1 MIANQIGY
9 YSLILGLLISVLIC
23 GVSIKDF
30 NNNNKQISQNTLS
43 LSFLQLV
50 FVIVS
55 FLSLI
60 LSFINSDFSN
70 ETVFNNS
77 HTTKPLF
84 YKISGAWGNH
94 EGSLLL
100 WLLVLTLFIFIFLI
114 KSREQP
120 KKYRILTLLF
130 QQVIIIG
137 FFLFVLMTS
146 NPFNYLFPI
155 PLEGLGL
162 NPILQDPAL
171 AIHPPIL
178 YLGYVGTSIIFSS
191 SLAAVTQNYI
201 SKEWGKHIKKW
212 ILVSWIFLT
221 IGIMLGSIWAYY
233 ELGWGG
239 FWFWDPVENVSLMP
253 WLTLTALLHCIVV
266 LERKATLTSWVVI
279 LSITTFTLSM
289 CGTFLVRSGILN
301 SVHTF
306 ANDPARGIFILIFL
320 FVLITLSLG
329 IFFFFHKE
337 NNKSSN
343 NLFWLSRETS
353 ILINNW
359 FMMYFLS
366 VILIG
371 TVYPIFLDVISS
383 EKISVGPPFYQ
394 KLIVPFLIPFLLFMS
409 LGPRLKWIKSK
420 IENKKSLIIT
430 FIISVMLTFFIIKNL
445 TTDLLFYTVLISAA
459 FFLFF
464 TTLKELFIKKFNN
477 VSQTVAH
484 FGFSLLILS
493 ILFNSILSSEI
504 ITNIKIGEKYNY
516 SKGEIFFKKIE
527 ERKESNFNSI
537 IAYFEIK
544 DENGKIIELKPEI
557 RVYNQPIIITS
568 EADIRTTLLEDKFLV
583 MNLVK
588 GNEYFNIRYQVK
600 PFMVWIW
607 ISVLILSFGGLI
619 SVLKK
624 DMKNKFNLFII
635 ITFLSF
641 CFVIFYKGLNA
652 PNTYAP
658 KISGKKHIPI
668 FKAKDFNSSLY
679 LNSKKIFEEDI
690 FYIVNIWASW
700 CVPCRE
706 STPLLMELS
715 KNQSVKLIGINYRDN
730 LNNAK
735 DFINKFGNPYSQ
747 VIIDNDGVHSIE
759 FGAYGVPRNFYN

>member
-1 MIANQIGY
+1 MLANQIGY
-9 YSLILGLLISVLIC
+9 YSLILGLLLSVLLC

-30 NNNNKQISQNTLS
+30 NKTNKQINQNILS

-60 LSFINSDFSN
+60 VSFINSDFSN

-84 YKISGAWGNH
+84 YKISGTWGNH

-100 WLLVLTLFIFIFLI
+100 WLLVLTLFIFLFLI

-130 QQVIIIG
+130 QQIIIIG
-137 FFLFVLMTS
+137 FFLFVLITS

-155 PLEGLGL
+155 PNEGLGL

-191 SLAAVTQNYI
+191 SLAAVTQNYVT
-201 SKEWGKHIKKW
+201 KEWGQHIKKW
-212 ILVSWIFLT
+212 VLVSWIFLT

-266 LERKATLTSWVVI
+266 LERRASLTSWAVV

-320 FVLITLSLG
+320 FALIVLSLG
-329 IFFFFHKE
+329 IFFIFHKE

-343 NLFWLSRETS
+343 NFFWLSRETS

-359 FMMYFLS
+359 FMMYFLA
-366 VILIG
+366 VVLIG

-383 EKISVGPPFYQ
+383 EKISVGPPFYH

-420 IENKKSLIIT
+420 IENKNSLIIT
-430 FIISVMLTFFIIKNL
+430 FIISIMLTFFIIKNL
-445 TTDLLFYTVLISAA
+445 TADLLFYTVLISAA

-477 VSQTVAH
+477 ISQTVSH

-504 ITNIKIGEKYNY
+504 ITNIKIGERYDYN
-516 SKGEIFFKKIE
+516 KGEIFFKKIE
-527 ERKESNFNSI
+527 ERNESNFNSI
-537 IAYFEIK
+537 IASFEIK
-544 DENGKIIELKPEI
+544 DKNGKTIELKPEI
-557 RVYNQPIIITS
+557 RIYNQPIIITS

-588 GNEYFNIRYQVK
+588 GNEYFNIRYQIK

-607 ISVLILSFGGLI
+607 ISVLLLSLGGLM
-619 SVLKK
+619 S
-624 DMKNKFNLFII
+624 LF
-635 ITFLSF
+635 
-641 CFVIFYKGLNA
+641 K
-652 PNTYAP
+652 
-658 KISGKKHIPI
+658 
-668 FKAKDFNSSLY
+668 
-679 LNSKKIFEEDI
+679 
-690 FYIVNIWASW
+690 
-700 CVPCRE
+700 RE
-706 STPLLMELS
+706 
-715 KNQSVKLIGINYRDN
+715 I
-730 LNNAK
+730 
-735 DFINKFGNPYSQ
+735 
-747 VIIDNDGVHSIE
+747 
-759 FGAYGVPRNFYN
+759 

>member
-30 NNNNKQISQNTLS
+30 NNNKQISQNTLS

-55 FLSLI
+55 FSSLI

-70 ETVFNNS
+70 EAVFNNS

-84 YKISGAWGNH
+84 YKISGTWGNH

-155 PLEGLGL
+155 PTEGLGL

-191 SLAAVTQNYI
+191 SLAAITQNYV
-201 SKEWGKHIKKW
+201 SKEWGQHIKKW
-212 ILVSWIFLT
+212 VLVSWIFLT

-266 LERKATLTSWVVI
+266 LERRAALASWVVI

-306 ANDPARGIFILIFL
+306 ANDPTRGIFILIFL
-320 FVLITLSLG
+320 FVLIALSLG
-329 IFFFFHKE
+329 VFFFFHKE
-337 NNKSSN
+337 NNKDLN
-343 NLFWLSRETS
+343 NFFWLSKETS

-366 VILIG
+366 VVLIG

-420 IENKKSLIIT
+420 IENRNSIIIT
-430 FIISVMLTFFIIKNL
+430 FVISVMLTFFIIKNL
-445 TTDLLFYTVLISAA
+445 TTDLLFYTTLVSAA

-477 VSQTVAH
+477 TSQAVAH

-493 ILFNSILSSEI
+493 ILFNNILSSEI
-504 ITNIKIGEKYNY
+504 ITNIKIGEKYSY
-516 SKGEIFFKKIE
+516 SKGEIFLKRIEKK
-527 ERKESNFNSI
+527 KESNFNSI
-537 IAYFEIK
+537 VAYFEIK
-544 DENGKIIELKPEI
+544 NENGKIVKLSPEI
-557 RVYNQPIIITS
+557 RVYNQPVIITS
-568 EADIRTTLLEDKFLV
+568 EADIKTTLWEDKFLV

-600 PFMVWIW
+600 PFMIWIW
-607 ISVLILSFGGLI
+607 VSVLLLSLGGLM
-619 SVLKK
+619 S
-624 DMKNKFNLFII
+624 LF
-635 ITFLSF
+635 
-641 CFVIFYKGLNA
+641 K
-652 PNTYAP
+652 
-658 KISGKKHIPI
+658 
-668 FKAKDFNSSLY
+668 
-679 LNSKKIFEEDI
+679 KKI
-690 FYIVNIWASW
+690 
-700 CVPCRE
+700 
-706 STPLLMELS
+706 
-715 KNQSVKLIGINYRDN
+715 
-730 LNNAK
+730 
-735 DFINKFGNPYSQ
+735 
-747 VIIDNDGVHSIE
+747 
-759 FGAYGVPRNFYN
+759 

>member
-1 MIANQIGY
+1 MLANQIGY
-9 YSLILGLLISVLIC
+9 YSLILGLLLSVLLC

-30 NNNNKQISQNTLS
+30 NKTNKQINQNILS

-60 LSFINSDFSN
+60 VSFIKSDFSN

-84 YKISGAWGNH
+84 YKISGTWGNH

-100 WLLVLTLFIFIFLI
+100 WLLVLTLFIFLFLI

-130 QQVIIIG
+130 QQIIIIG

-155 PLEGLGL
+155 PNEGLGL

-191 SLAAVTQNYI
+191 SLAAVTQNYVT
-201 SKEWGKHIKKW
+201 KEWGQHIKKW
-212 ILVSWIFLT
+212 VLVSWIFLT

-253 WLTLTALLHCIVV
+253 WLTLTALLHCVVV
-266 LERKATLTSWVVI
+266 LERRSALTSWVVV

-320 FVLITLSLG
+320 FALIVLSLG
-329 IFFFFHKE
+329 IFFIFHKE

-343 NLFWLSRETS
+343 NFFWLSRETS

-366 VILIG
+366 VVLIG

-420 IENKKSLIIT
+420 IENKNSLIIT

-445 TTDLLFYTVLISAA
+445 TADLLFYTVLISAA

-477 VSQTVAH
+477 ISQTISH
-484 FGFSLLILS
+484 FGFSILILS

-504 ITNIKIGEKYNY
+504 ITNIKIGERYDYN
-516 SKGEIFFKKIE
+516 KGEIFFKKIE
-527 ERKESNFNSI
+527 EKKESNFNSI
-537 IAYFEIK
+537 IASFEIK
-544 DENGKIIELKPEI
+544 DKNGKTIELKPEI
-557 RVYNQPIIITS
+557 RIYNQPIIITS

-607 ISVLILSFGGLI
+607 ISVLLLSLGGLM
-619 SVLKK
+619 S
-624 DMKNKFNLFII
+624 LF
-635 ITFLSF
+635 
-641 CFVIFYKGLNA
+641 KR
-652 PNTYAP
+652 
-658 KISGKKHIPI
+658 KI
-668 FKAKDFNSSLY
+668 
-679 LNSKKIFEEDI
+679 
-690 FYIVNIWASW
+690 
-700 CVPCRE
+700 
-706 STPLLMELS
+706 
-715 KNQSVKLIGINYRDN
+715 
-730 LNNAK
+730 
-735 DFINKFGNPYSQ
+735 
-747 VIIDNDGVHSIE
+747 
-759 FGAYGVPRNFYN
+759 

>member
-1 MIANQIGY
+1 MLANQIGY
-9 YSLILGLLISVLIC
+9 YSLILGLLLSVLLC

-30 NNNNKQISQNTLS
+30 NKTNKQINQNILS

-60 LSFINSDFSN
+60 ISFINSDFSN

-84 YKISGAWGNH
+84 YKISGTWGNH

-100 WLLVLTLFIFIFLI
+100 WLLVLTLFIFLFLI

-130 QQVIIIG
+130 QQIIIIG
-137 FFLFVLMTS
+137 FFLFVLITS

-155 PLEGLGL
+155 PNEGLGL

-191 SLAAVTQNYI
+191 SLAAVTQNYVT
-201 SKEWGKHIKKW
+201 KEWGQHIKKW
-212 ILVSWIFLT
+212 VLVSWIFLT

-266 LERKATLTSWVVI
+266 LERRASLTSWAVV

-320 FVLITLSLG
+320 FALIVLSLG
-329 IFFFFHKE
+329 IFFIFHKE

-343 NLFWLSRETS
+343 NFFWLSRETS

-359 FMMYFLS
+359 FMMYFLA
-366 VILIG
+366 VVLIG

-383 EKISVGPPFYQ
+383 QKISVGPPFYQ

-420 IENKKSLIIT
+420 IENKNSLIIT

-445 TTDLLFYTVLISAA
+445 TADLLFYTVLISAA
-459 FFLFF
+459 FFLFL

-477 VSQTVAH
+477 ISQTISH

-504 ITNIKIGEKYNY
+504 ITNIKIGERYDYN
-516 SKGEIFFKKIE
+516 KGEIFFKKIE

-537 IAYFEIK
+537 IASFEIK
-544 DENGKIIELKPEI
+544 DKNGKTIELKPEI
-557 RVYNQPIIITS
+557 RIYNQPIIITS

-583 MNLVK
+583 MNFVK

-607 ISVLILSFGGLI
+607 ISVLLLSLGGLM
-619 SVLKK
+619 S
-624 DMKNKFNLFII
+624 LF
-635 ITFLSF
+635 
-641 CFVIFYKGLNA
+641 K
-652 PNTYAP
+652 
-658 KISGKKHIPI
+658 
-668 FKAKDFNSSLY
+668 
-679 LNSKKIFEEDI
+679 
-690 FYIVNIWASW
+690 
-700 CVPCRE
+700 RE
-706 STPLLMELS
+706 
-715 KNQSVKLIGINYRDN
+715 I
-730 LNNAK
+730 
-735 DFINKFGNPYSQ
+735 
-747 VIIDNDGVHSIE
+747 
-759 FGAYGVPRNFYN
+759 

>member
-1 MIANQIGY
+1 MQ
-9 YSLILGLLISVLIC
+9 LI
-23 GVSIKDF
+23 
-30 NNNNKQISQNTLS
+30 
-43 LSFLQLV
+43 

-60 LSFINSDFSN
+60 LCFVNSDFSN

-84 YKISGAWGNH
+84 YKISGTWGNH

-100 WLLVLTLFIFIFLI
+100 WLLVLTLFIFLFLI
-114 KSREQP
+114 KSKEQP

-130 QQVIIIG
+130 QQIIIIG

-155 PLEGLGL
+155 PTEGLGL

-191 SLAAVTQNYI
+191 SLAAVTQNYV
-201 SKEWGKHIKKW
+201 SKEWAQHIKKW
-212 ILVSWIFLT
+212 VLVSWIFLT

-253 WLTLTALLHCIVV
+253 WLTLTALIHCIIV
-266 LERKATLTSWVVI
+266 LERKNVLTSWVVI

-306 ANDPARGIFILIFL
+306 ASDPTRGIFILIFL
-320 FVLITLSLG
+320 FVLIVLSLG
-329 IFFFFHKE
+329 IFFIFHKE
-337 NNKSSN
+337 DNKSVN
-343 NLFWLSRETS
+343 NFFWLSRESS

-359 FMMYFLS
+359 FMIYFLS
-366 VILIG
+366 VVLIG

-383 EKISVGPPFYQ
+383 EKISIGPPFYH
-394 KLIVPFLIPFLLFMS
+394 KLIAPFLILFLLFMS

-420 IENKKSLIIT
+420 IENKNSLITT
-430 FIISVMLTFFIIKNL
+430 FIISVVLTFLIVKNL
-445 TTDLLFYTVLISAA
+445 NTDLLFYTFLISAA

-477 VSQTVAH
+477 ISQTLAH
-484 FGFSLLILS
+484 LGFSLLILS
-493 ILFNSILSSEI
+493 ILFNGILSSEI
-504 ITNIKIGEKYNY
+504 ITNIKVGEKYDY

-527 ERKESNFNSI
+527 EKKESNFNSI

-544 DENGKIIELKPEI
+544 DENGKITKLNPEVRI
-557 RVYNQPIIITS
+557 YNEPFIITS
-568 EADIRTTLLEDKFLV
+568 EADIKTTLLEDKFLV

-588 GNEYFNIRYQVK
+588 GDKYFNIRYQVK
-600 PFMVWIW
+600 PLMIWIW
-607 ISVLILSFGGLI
+607 ISVLLLSFGGLM
-619 SVLKK
+619 SLFKK
-624 DMKNKFNLFII
+624 KNEK
-635 ITFLSF
+635 
-641 CFVIFYKGLNA
+641 
-652 PNTYAP
+652 
-658 KISGKKHIPI
+658 
-668 FKAKDFNSSLY
+668 
-679 LNSKKIFEEDI
+679 
-690 FYIVNIWASW
+690 
-700 CVPCRE
+700 
-706 STPLLMELS
+706 
-715 KNQSVKLIGINYRDN
+715 
-730 LNNAK
+730 
-735 DFINKFGNPYSQ
+735 
-747 VIIDNDGVHSIE
+747 
-759 FGAYGVPRNFYN
+759 

>member
-1 MIANQIGY
+1 MLANQIGY
-9 YSLILGLLISVLIC
+9 YSLILGLLLSVLLC

-30 NNNNKQISQNTLS
+30 NKTNKQINQNILS

-55 FLSLI
+55 FVSLI
-60 LSFINSDFSN
+60 VSFIKSDFSN

-84 YKISGAWGNH
+84 YKISGTWGNH

-100 WLLVLTLFIFIFLI
+100 WLLVLTLFIFLFLI

-130 QQVIIIG
+130 QQIIIIG

-155 PLEGLGL
+155 SNEGLGL

-191 SLAAVTQNYI
+191 SLAAVTQNYV
-201 SKEWGKHIKKW
+201 SKQWGQHIKKW
-212 ILVSWIFLT
+212 VLVSWIFLT

-266 LERKATLTSWVVI
+266 LERRAALTSWVVI

-320 FVLITLSLG
+320 FALIVLSLG
-329 IFFFFHKE
+329 IFFIFHKE

-343 NLFWLSRETS
+343 NFFWLSRETS

-366 VILIG
+366 VVLIG
-371 TVYPIFLDVISS
+371 TVYPIFLDVISA

-420 IENKKSLIIT
+420 VENKNSLIIT

-445 TTDLLFYTVLISAA
+445 TADLLFYTVLISAA

-477 VSQTVAH
+477 ISQTVSH

-504 ITNIKIGEKYNY
+504 ITNIKIGERYDYN
-516 SKGEIFFKKIE
+516 KGEIFFKMIE
-527 ERKESNFNSI
+527 EKKESNFNSI
-537 IAYFEIK
+537 IATFEIK
-544 DENGKIIELKPEI
+544 DKIGKTIELKPQI
-557 RVYNQPIIITS
+557 RIYNQPIIITS

-607 ISVLILSFGGLI
+607 ISVLLLSLGGLM
-619 SVLKK
+619 S
-624 DMKNKFNLFII
+624 LF
-635 ITFLSF
+635 
-641 CFVIFYKGLNA
+641 K
-652 PNTYAP
+652 
-658 KISGKKHIPI
+658 
-668 FKAKDFNSSLY
+668 
-679 LNSKKIFEEDI
+679 KKI
-690 FYIVNIWASW
+690 
-700 CVPCRE
+700 
-706 STPLLMELS
+706 
-715 KNQSVKLIGINYRDN
+715 
-730 LNNAK
+730 
-735 DFINKFGNPYSQ
+735 
-747 VIIDNDGVHSIE
+747 
-759 FGAYGVPRNFYN
+759 

>member
-1 MIANQIGY
+1 MLANQIGY
-9 YSLILGLLISVLIC
+9 YSLILGLLLSVLLC

-30 NNNNKQISQNTLS
+30 NNTNKQINQNILS

-60 LSFINSDFSN
+60 ISFINSDFSN

-84 YKISGAWGNH
+84 YKISGTWGNH

-100 WLLVLTLFIFIFLI
+100 WLLVLTLFIFLFLI

-130 QQVIIIG
+130 QQIIIIG

-155 PLEGLGL
+155 PNEGLGL

-191 SLAAVTQNYI
+191 SLAAVTQNYVTR
-201 SKEWGKHIKKW
+201 EWGKHIKKW
-212 ILVSWIFLT
+212 VLVSWIFLT

-253 WLTLTALLHCIVV
+253 WLTLTALLHCILV
-266 LERKATLTSWVVI
+266 LERRAALTSWVVI

-320 FVLITLSLG
+320 FALIVLSVG
-329 IFFFFHKE
+329 IFFIFHKE

-343 NLFWLSRETS
+343 DFFWLSRETS

-366 VILIG
+366 VVLIG

-420 IENKKSLIIT
+420 IENKNSLIIT
-430 FIISVMLTFFIIKNL
+430 FAISIILTFLIIKNL

-464 TTLKELFIKKFNN
+464 TTLKELFTKKFNN
-477 VSQTVAH
+477 ISQTISH

-493 ILFNSILSSEI
+493 ILFNNILSSEI
-504 ITNIKIGEKYNY
+504 ITNIKIGERYDYN
-516 SKGEIFFKKIE
+516 KGEIFFKKIE
-527 ERKESNFNSI
+527 ERKESNFKSI
-537 IAYFEIK
+537 IASFEIK
-544 DENGKIIELKPEI
+544 DKNEKTIELKPEI
-557 RVYNQPIIITS
+557 RIYNQPVIITS
-568 EADIRTTLLEDKFLV
+568 EADIKTTLLEDKFLV

-588 GNEYFNIRYQVK
+588 GNEYFNIRYQIK
-600 PFMVWIW
+600 PFMAWIW
-607 ISVLILSFGGLI
+607 ISVLLLSLGGLM
-619 SVLKK
+619 S
-624 DMKNKFNLFII
+624 LF
-635 ITFLSF
+635 
-641 CFVIFYKGLNA
+641 KR
-652 PNTYAP
+652 
-658 KISGKKHIPI
+658 KI
-668 FKAKDFNSSLY
+668 
-679 LNSKKIFEEDI
+679 
-690 FYIVNIWASW
+690 
-700 CVPCRE
+700 
-706 STPLLMELS
+706 
-715 KNQSVKLIGINYRDN
+715 
-730 LNNAK
+730 
-735 DFINKFGNPYSQ
+735 
-747 VIIDNDGVHSIE
+747 
-759 FGAYGVPRNFYN
+759 

>member
-1 MIANQIGY
+1 LLANQIGY
-9 YSLILGLLISVLIC
+9 YSLILGLLLSVLLC

-30 NNNNKQISQNTLS
+30 NKTNKQINQNILS

-60 LSFINSDFSN
+60 ISFINSDFSN

-84 YKISGAWGNH
+84 YKISGTWGNH

-100 WLLVLTLFIFIFLI
+100 WLLVLTLFIFLFLI

-130 QQVIIIG
+130 QQIIIIG
-137 FFLFVLMTS
+137 FFLFVLITS

-155 PLEGLGL
+155 PNEGLGL

-191 SLAAVTQNYI
+191 SLAAVTQNYVT
-201 SKEWGKHIKKW
+201 KEWGQHIKKW
-212 ILVSWIFLT
+212 VLVSWIFLT

-266 LERKATLTSWVVI
+266 LERRASLTSWAVV

-320 FVLITLSLG
+320 FALIVLSLG
-329 IFFFFHKE
+329 IFFIFHKE

-343 NLFWLSRETS
+343 NFFWLSRETS

-359 FMMYFLS
+359 FMMYFLA
-366 VILIG
+366 VVLIG

-420 IENKKSLIIT
+420 IENKNSLIIT

-445 TTDLLFYTVLISAA
+445 TADLLFYTVLISAA

-477 VSQTVAH
+477 ISQTVSH

-504 ITNIKIGEKYNY
+504 ITNIKIGERYDYN
-516 SKGEIFFKKIE
+516 KGEIFFKKIE
-527 ERKESNFNSI
+527 ERNESNFNSI
-537 IAYFEIK
+537 IASFEIK
-544 DENGKIIELKPEI
+544 DKNGKTIELKPEI
-557 RVYNQPIIITS
+557 RIYNQPIIITS

-607 ISVLILSFGGLI
+607 ISVLLLSLGGLM
-619 SVLKK
+619 S
-624 DMKNKFNLFII
+624 LF
-635 ITFLSF
+635 
-641 CFVIFYKGLNA
+641 K
-652 PNTYAP
+652 
-658 KISGKKHIPI
+658 
-668 FKAKDFNSSLY
+668 
-679 LNSKKIFEEDI
+679 
-690 FYIVNIWASW
+690 
-700 CVPCRE
+700 RE
-706 STPLLMELS
+706 
-715 KNQSVKLIGINYRDN
+715 I
-730 LNNAK
+730 
-735 DFINKFGNPYSQ
+735 
-747 VIIDNDGVHSIE
+747 
-759 FGAYGVPRNFYN
+759 